1 MNDILIKTRRRFLCA
16 ALGVASFAAV
26 YELFSH
32 QVYSNF
38 LLFAFLFPL
47 LGGVLPCT
55 ILQRCP
61 RLPRPGLLTRCLYH
75 SGLATLTVG
84 SLFQGILE
92 IYGTTNRL
100 SSLYW
105 AAGSV
110 LLALGLISFLAE
122 TISASRG
129 YSRFF
134 RDRLERRQADDPQR
148 ENGDRE

>member
-16 ALGVASFAAV
+16 TLGVAFFAAV

-32 QVYSNF
+32 QVYSDF

-55 ILQRCP
+55 ILLRSP
-61 RLPRPGLLTRCLYH
+61 RLPRPGVLTRCLYP
-75 SGLATLTVG
+75 SGLATLTAG

-122 TISASRG
+122 TIFASRG
-129 YSRFF
+129 RPRTFK
-134 RDRLERRQADDPQR
+134 DR
-148 ENGDRE
+148 